1 MKNTN
6 RRRHQ
11 MRKTSQ
17 KIFQRRRQ
25 FLNFDLVQMA
35 KANYPAAFAAFFS
48 ALRRLKNSEI
58 IPPHSSANTPPLI
71 SS

>member
-17 KIFQRRRQ
+17 KIFQRRRH
-25 FLNFDLVQMA
+25 FLIFDLVKME
-35 KANYPAAFAAFFS
+35 KEN
-48 ALRRLKNSEI
+48 
-58 IPPHSSANTPPLI
+58 
-71 SS
+71 

>member
-25 FLNFDLVQMA
+25 FLNFDLVQME
-35 KANYPAAFAAFFS
+35 KEN
-48 ALRRLKNSEI
+48 
-58 IPPHSSANTPPLI
+58 
-71 SS
+71 

>member
-11 MRKTSQ
+11 VRKTSQ

-25 FLNFDLVQMA
+25 YLNFDLIQEA
-35 KANYPAAFAAFFS
+35 KA
-48 ALRRLKNSEI
+48 
-58 IPPHSSANTPPLI
+58 H
-71 SS
+71 

>member
-6 RRRHQ
+6 RRRTM

-25 FLNFDLVQMA
+25 FLNFDIVNTT
-35 KANYPAAFAAFFS
+35 KAN
-48 ALRRLKNSEI
+48 
-58 IPPHSSANTPPLI
+58 
-71 SS
+71 